1 MIIPEYLKQGDK
13 IGLVATARKIS
24 KKELSP
30 AINLLESWGLQIL
43 CGDNLFQEYN
53 QFSGTIS
60 QRVCDI
66 QQMIDDDDIKAIFC
80 VRGGYGT
87 VQIIDLIN
95 FDKLLKSPKWII
107 GYSDVTVLHSHM
119 HNLGL
124 SSMHATMPINF
135 QENTNESIKNLHAA
149 LFGLK
154 YCIKASA
161 HRLNKYGNIECEIVG
176 GNLSILYSLLGSSS
190 DIDTAGKILFLEDLD
205 EYLYHI
211 DRMIINL
218 KRNNKF
224 QNIKALII
232 GAMSNMNDN
241 KIPFGL
247 NAEEI
252 IHMHIKEFNFPV
264 CFGFP
269 AGHINNNQI
278 IKLGVKS
285 SLEINAR
292 GVVLRQE

>member
-1 MIIPEYLKQGDK
+1 MIVPEYLKQGDK

-211 DRMIINL
+211 DRMIINI
-218 KRNNKF
+218 KRNKKF
-224 QNIKALII
+224 QKLKGLIV
-232 GAMSNMNDN
+232 GSMTEMNDN
-241 KIPFGL
+241 KIKFGKTA
-247 NAEEI
+247 NEI
-252 IHMHIKEFNFPV
+252 IYEHIKEYNFPV
-264 CFGFP
+264 CFDFP
-269 AGHINNNQI
+269 SGHIKNNMSI
-278 IKLGVKS
+278 IFGKQSLLKITSKS
-285 SLEINAR
+285 
-292 GVVLRQE
+292 VVLQQ